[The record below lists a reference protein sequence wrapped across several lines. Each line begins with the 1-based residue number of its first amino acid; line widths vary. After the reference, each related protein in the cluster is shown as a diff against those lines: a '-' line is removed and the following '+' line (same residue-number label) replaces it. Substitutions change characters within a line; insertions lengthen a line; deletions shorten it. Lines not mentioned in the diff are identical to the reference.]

1 MKSAL
6 IPFTLVLFISSAAFA
21 QGSGQGS
28 EQRQQNMIDQSNEY
42 LMKQQQSQQMPQQQ
56 MAPPQ
61 MPYTR

>member
-1 MKSAL
+1 MKTAL
-6 IPFTLVLFISSAAFA
+6 IPFTLFLVMSSAAFA

-42 LMKQQQSQQMPQQQ
+42 LLKQQQSQQMPQ
-56 MAPPQ
+56 PQ